1 MALSP
6 LLPFDR
12 QSAPEIIK
20 NGDFRIRNSPCHGK
34 HAIPARLFVVE
45 LDWDPLFES
54 FTSISSPTFNDF
66 IKTNNMISHKIKLK
80 SSQLLN
86 YIIVLFAFVMPL
98 HRDLGKL
105 AIILMIITFLL
116 SLDIKKCYA
125 VFIENRILQ
134 TLMIFIVYTSFSISW
149 SENKLA
155 GFEWAYLMYKYLFIV
170 IFITIISLEKKYI
183 EHIITAFL
191 FSMLINMIATYYMF
205 FYSTE
210 NLLFLEFTEHNSY
223 LDYSIFAAFSVFL
236 CLYRFSK
243 ENNVFLRVGYFIFI
257 IAMTAN
263 LFISHGRTGQII
275 FILSSLIMSMIF
287 FKKNIKQLF
296 YLLTSIILII
306 VLSYGFSNTFNN
318 RINSAINGANEV
330 FSHANY
336 KSSLGMRLFLY
347 KSLPELMSENNILF
361 GSGIGD
367 LRDILRQKY
376 IQEFGPW
383 KELNHI
389 NGQIHNTFI
398 GILISLGIIGLSI
411 FMYFLYSIFRLELP
425 DNKLEFLKYAFI
437 LTIVF
442 TCFSDNLLDQRWLL
456 MLFALFFSILFVSS
470 RKNATIEKN
479 KEQVYFSA
487 Q

>member
-1 MALSP
+1 MRFQPDFLWWNWTGILFLEVLPVFRAPP
-6 LLPFDR
+6 LMILLKP
-12 QSAPEIIK
+12 I
-20 NGDFRIRNSPCHGK
+20 
-34 HAIPARLFVVE
+34 
-45 LDWDPLFES
+45 
-54 FTSISSPTFNDF
+54 
-66 IKTNNMISHKIKLK
+66 NMISHKIKLK

-105 AIILMIITFLL
+105 AIMFMIITFLL

-125 VFIENRILQ
+125 VFIENKILR
-134 TLMIFIVYTSFSISW
+134 TLMVFIVYTSASISW
-149 SENKLA
+149 SENKRA
-155 GFEWAYLMYKYLFIV
+155 GLEWAYLMYKYLFIV
-170 IFITIISLEKKYI
+170 IFITTISLDKKYI

-191 FSMLINMIATYYMF
+191 FSMFINMIATYYMF
-205 FYSTE
+205 FYSAE

-243 ENNVFLRVGYFIFI
+243 ENNDFFRVGYFIFI
-257 IAMTAN
+257 IAMIEN

-275 FILSSLIMSMIF
+275 FILSSIIMSIIF

-306 VLSYGFSNTFNN
+306 ALSYGFSDTFNN
-318 RINSAINGANEV
+318 RINSAISGANEV
-330 FSHANY
+330 FAHANY
-336 KSSLGMRLFLY
+336 KSSLGMRLYLY
-347 KSLPELMSENNILF
+347 KSLPELMTENNILF

-383 KELNHI
+383 KALNFI
-389 NGQIHNTFI
+389 NGQVHNTFI

-411 FMYFLYSIFRLELP
+411 FMYFLYSIIRLEMP
-425 DNKLEFLKYAFI
+425 DNKLEFLKYSFI
-437 LTIVF
+437 FTIMF

-456 MLFALFFSILFVSS
+456 MLFALFFSVLVISS
-470 RKNATIEKN
+470 RKNTTIEQN
-479 KEQVYFSA
+479 KEQAYFSV